1 MDPRKQLGQAL
12 KRRRK
17 HSGMSGEQLAHSL
30 GTTQSK
36 VSRTEN
42 GVFRPDLDVVRRWLE
57 ITATGPAEAE
67 QILKLADD
75 AATEIAEYRDIFRG
89 SLANSQRALISQ
101 DANARRILHFQP
113 FQIPGPMQT
122 EAYARN
128 ALLASRM
135 DETGLEEAVEA
146 RLLRGTKLMES
157 GSPAYHVIIT
167 EPALYYRPMGVTK
180 PDQINA
186 WRKVVLFCQ
195 APGVTVQVIPTD
207 AEFRQAPMC
216 AFVMTY
222 FRDPVD
228 QTIVQVE
235 LPAIELTFGTEA
247 DIERFEQTWSSMI
260 ESALD
265 PKRSKQFLHQLA
277 NS

>member
-17 HSGMSGEQLAHSL
+17 RAAMSGEQLASLL

-57 ITATGPAEAE
+57 ITATGPAETE
-67 QILKLADD
+67 QILKLADA

-101 DANARRILHFQP
+101 DASARRILHFQP

-128 ALLASRM
+128 ALLASRV

-157 GSPAYHVIIT
+157 GSPTYHVILT
-167 EPALYYRPMGVTK
+167 EPALHYRPMGVTK
-180 PDQINA
+180 PDQISA
-186 WRKVVLFCQ
+186 WRKIALFCQ
-195 APGVTVQVIPTD
+195 APGVIVQVIPID

-222 FRDPVD
+222 FRDPID

-235 LPAIELTFGTEA
+235 LPAIELTFGTQA
-247 DIERFEQTWSSMI
+247 DIERFERTWSSMI
-260 ESALD
+260 ESALN
-265 PKRSKQFLHQLA
+265 PQRSKQFLHQLA

>member
-1 MDPRKQLGQAL
+1 MDARKQLGQAL

-17 HSGMSGEQLAHSL
+17 HSGMSGEQLANL
-30 GTTQSK
+30 LETTQSK

-42 GVFRPDLDVVRRWLE
+42 GVFRPDLNVVRRWLE
-57 ITATGPAEAE
+57 ITATGPAETE
-67 QILKLADD
+67 QILKLADT

-89 SLANSQRALISQ
+89 SLANSQRALIAQ
-101 DANARRILHFQP
+101 DANANRILHFQP

-128 ALLASRM
+128 ALLAART
-135 DETGLEEAVEA
+135 DEAGLDEAVEA
-146 RLLRGTKLMES
+146 RLLRGAKLMES
-157 GSPAYHVIIT
+157 DSPAYHVLVT

-180 PDQINA
+180 LDQVTA
-186 WRKVVLFCQ
+186 WRKIILFCQ
-195 APGVTVQVIPTD
+195 APRVTVQVIPID

-216 AFVMTY
+216 AFVLTY

-235 LPAIELTFGTEA
+235 LPAVELTFGTLA
-247 DIERFEQTWSSMI
+247 DIERFEYTWSCMT

-265 PKRSKQFLHQLA
+265 PKRSKQLLQRLA
-277 NS
+277 AP